1 MATDLFEKGLEVR
14 RAVLGKDFVD
24 KSSSDAVIT
33 MLPNG
38 HEVSRVVLGV
48 EGDDRDCLLGS
59 MQKGSI
65 LVDMSS
71 SSPTGTQALG
81 KTLADH
87 GKSLAVRT
95 ECIGTCGKTFQ
106 AVGVAIPATIRELCN
121 MSKSSVICSAK

>member
-1 MATDLFEKGLEVR
+1 
-14 RAVLGKDFVD
+14 
-24 KSSSDAVIT
+24 

-87 GKSLAVRT
+87 GKSLALRT

-106 AVGVAIPATIRELCN
+106 SVGVAIPATIRELCN